1 MVSLNGVEIHRSNSN
16 SKGQVSFQYRRG
28 DVLKIEEHETAI
40 IKLYSLDLQDGVK
53 PTCRTVENKDCAF
66 PFIYRNKRYA
76 GCTSDS
82 DINDK
87 LWCSTKTDQ
96 AGRHAG
102 ETNWGY
108 CKEEECPIEKNYT

>member
-1 MVSLNGVEIHRSNSN
+1 MISNGL
-16 SKGQVSFQYRRG
+16 QYLCKNELESCNVTCSYNR
-28 DVLKIEEHETAI
+28 IFI
-40 IKLYSLDLQDGVK
+40 SVK
-53 PTCRTVENKDCAF
+53 PSCHTVENKECVF

-87 LWCSTKTDQ
+87 LWCSTQTDQ
-96 AGRHAG
+96 SGRHAG

-108 CKEEECPIEKNYT
+108 CKEEECPIEKNDT